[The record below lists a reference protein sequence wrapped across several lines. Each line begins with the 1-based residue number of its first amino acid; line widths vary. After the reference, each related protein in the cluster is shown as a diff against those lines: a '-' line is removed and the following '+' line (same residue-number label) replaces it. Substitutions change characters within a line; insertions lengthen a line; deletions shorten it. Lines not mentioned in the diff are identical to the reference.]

1 MAPVVADSSALIALQ
16 RIGRLELLHGL
27 FGEIAVPPAVA
38 REVERGGL
46 ELPPWVQVRSL
57 QETPARGLPS
67 RKLGE
72 GEREAIDLAFEL
84 GGAQVILDDLSARS
98 VGRERGL
105 EVVGTAAVL
114 YLAKRRGLIEA
125 VRPSLDALL
134 ADGFRLSPA
143 VYSAILEAA
152 GEDESR

>member
-1 MAPVVADSSALIALQ
+1 VAPVVADSSALIALQ

-46 ELPPWVQVRSL
+46 
-57 QETPARGLPS
+57 
-67 RKLGE
+67 
-72 GEREAIDLAFEL
+72 
-84 GGAQVILDDLSARS
+84 
-98 VGRERGL
+98 
-105 EVVGTAAVL
+105 
-114 YLAKRRGLIEA
+114 IEA